1 MRGLAFILT
10 LIGCGAVQHEV
21 PPDARAVLQA
31 AAVVAC
37 VELHPLVV
45 DHLAAR
51 LAWALACGA
60 LVPVGHPTDPI
71 SEG

>member
-1 MRGLAFILT
+1 MKLAVAL
-10 LIGCGAVQHEV
+10 LMLGCGAVQHDA

-31 AAVVAC
+31 AAVAAC
-37 VELHPLVV
+37 IELHPLVV
-45 DHLAAR
+45 DRVAAR

-60 LVPVGHPTDPI
+60 LVQPSPVTPV